1 MVWCV
6 SIPMADKYITYIF
19 LCMKSNNNICLFFSE
34 SSEGEESRRFVKAV
48 IRSFIQKETTLPS
61 VLPAYPQSL
70 TAWSV
75 RRGPR
80 CRTPSSL
87 PPRPLGFLPNGVA
100 GTGRLLSRWEWHG
113 RGHRPGAAPQEV
125 RLLGYKLSHVAS
137 GYEALQP
144 SDGPQAGAK
153 APVQREVS
161 STLSWTYITTPTHS
175 WGALLSRNSVWLK
188 TKTKNREKKTALS
201 QQADKEKH
209 EQRIIRVQVRNIR
222 KLLRKTA
229 RQETGKTSINL
240 TNTFCKSI
248 LLRLDLRF
256 FLNLKVRKKRTATF
270 HKFSSGAISR
280 LHVGQMQTTDLILRP
295 WRVFL

>member
-6 SIPMADKYITYIF
+6 SIPMADKYITDIF
-19 LCMKSNNNICLFFSE
+19 LCMKSNNNICFLFFSE

-70 TAWSV
+70 AAWSV

-113 RGHRPGAAPQEV
+113 RGHRPGAAAQEV

-175 WGALLSRNSVWLK
+175 WGALLSRNRVWLK
-188 TKTKNREKKTALS
+188 TKTKNREKK
-201 QQADKEKH
+201 QQFLNRLTKKNMSRELLEFKSETSGSCLEKQPDKREEKH
-209 EQRIIRVQVRNIR
+209 
-222 KLLRKTA
+222 
-229 RQETGKTSINL
+229 S
-240 TNTFCKSI
+240 
-248 LLRLDLRF
+248 
-256 FLNLKVRKKRTATF
+256 
-270 HKFSSGAISR
+270 
-280 LHVGQMQTTDLILRP
+280 
-295 WRVFL
+295 